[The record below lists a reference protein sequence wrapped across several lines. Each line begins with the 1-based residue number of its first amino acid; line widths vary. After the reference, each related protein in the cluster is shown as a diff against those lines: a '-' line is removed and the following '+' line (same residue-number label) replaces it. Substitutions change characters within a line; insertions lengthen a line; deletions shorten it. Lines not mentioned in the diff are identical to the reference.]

1 MCYPIKC
8 DTVEDDLMECA
19 SEGNPGGIRRLTRCY
34 RVTRVMSGETG
45 NLVVKVDMN
54 ENVEEGP
61 MMDNTELLEA
71 WVSSGKANLVSVKA
85 NQVTRVSQTCSSY
98 PKLSG
103 SDQGYLDVTLAKLRV
118 G

>member
-1 MCYPIKC
+1 
-8 DTVEDDLMECA
+8 
-19 SEGNPGGIRRLTRCY
+19 
-34 RVTRVMSGETG
+34 MSRETG
-45 NLVVKVDMN
+45 NLVVKVNMK

-61 MMDNTELLEA
+61 MMTNTELLEA
-71 WVSSGKANLVSVKA
+71 WVSSGKANSVSDKT

-103 SDQGYLDVTLAKLRV
+103 LDKGYSSQITSQVRL